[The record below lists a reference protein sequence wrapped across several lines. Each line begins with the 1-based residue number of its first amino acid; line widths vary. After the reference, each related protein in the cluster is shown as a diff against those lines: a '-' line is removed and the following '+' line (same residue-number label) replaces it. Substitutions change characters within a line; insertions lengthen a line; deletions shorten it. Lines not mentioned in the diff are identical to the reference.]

1 MSPDSALEAYRA
13 GDLAGALSRLQQDI
27 RSRPAD
33 SALRVFLAQLLM
45 VTGDWDRAAA
55 QLKVAAELDA
65 QVLDMKHAYTAALY
79 CERIRSEVFAGQR
92 PPLLFGEPERWMA
105 LFVQAIALS
114 AQGEHGPAA
123 SARAQAL
130 EDMPDC
136 AGRANDVPFDWIGDA
151 DSRIGPFFELLIEAK
166 YFWVPVSRVRRLA
179 LEPPA
184 DLRDLVWMPVSVVW
198 VNGGESQGLMP
209 ARYPGSERST
219 DSAIQLGR
227 KTDWKA
233 LEADTYIG
241 LGEKCLMTDQA
252 EIAVCDLRELELNA

>member
-1 MSPDSALEAYRA
+1 
-13 GDLAGALSRLQQDI
+13 
-27 RSRPAD
+27 
-33 SALRVFLAQLLM
+33 
-45 VTGDWDRAAA
+45 
-55 QLKVAAELDA
+55 
-65 QVLDMKHAYTAALY
+65 
-79 CERIRSEVFAGQR
+79 
-92 PPLLFGEPERWMA
+92 
-105 LFVQAIALS
+105 
-114 AQGEHGPAA
+114 
-123 SARAQAL
+123 
-130 EDMPDC
+130 MPDC
-136 AGRANDVPFDWIGDA
+136 AGRANDVLFDWIGDA

-241 LGEKCLMTDQA
+241 LGQKCLMTDQA